1 LKNLKIISKI
11 NNMRLDQPIERLHRL
26 GKTAVKLL
34 GKLGLNTLEDLLFY
48 FPFRYDDFTQVR
60 TIADL
65 KPNEVATIKVKID
78 LIANRRSPRQ
88 RKMITEAVVSDE
100 TGQLNVVWFN
110 QPFLTKTLPVGSE
123 VYLAGKVSDN
133 YNLQMVSPFYEK
145 ATGFSTITKRL
156 QPVYSSPGR
165 ITQKQFRY
173 WIKQALPL
181 AVDLKEFLPDDLIKK
196 NNFLSLKEAI
206 ENIHFPKSK
215 ILLIKAKDRLKF
227 DELFLIQLKIQ
238 KYREQ
243 LAKAKSPKVKFLEKA
258 TKDFVEKLPF
268 ELTDDQKKAAWEILQ
283 DLEREKPMNRL
294 LEGDVGSGK
303 TIVVGLAILNTAL
316 NGFQSALMAPTEI
329 LAQQHF
335 ESLIEFLS
343 PKIKVALLTRADK
356 RIYGDEKASKKKIL
370 NGLLN
375 GEIDLVIGT
384 HALITEEVKI
394 KDLALVVI
402 DEQHRFGVEQR
413 KKLVETGVN
422 LVPHFLSLTATPI
435 PRSLVLTLYGDL
447 DLSIIKEKPKGRKP
461 IITKLVTEDKRARAY
476 KLIKEKVKEGQQVF
490 VICPLIE
497 ESDKLGVKSVTEEY
511 EKLSKHIFPDLK
523 IAMLHGKL
531 PARGGSASGGK
542 SKGKDQV
549 MQDFKNK
556 KFNILVST
564 SVVEVGVDVPNAT
577 IMVIEGANR
586 FGLAQ
591 LHQFRGRVGRGEE
604 QSYCFLFGED
614 LNDIAYKRLK
624 ALEKYNDGFKL
635 AELDLEIRGPGEVY
649 GTRQSGL
656 PDLKIAS
663 LTDLELI
670 KKVQNEAIEYVKR
683 LDEFEELKDKFEQME
698 LSLHFE

>member
-1 LKNLKIISKI
+1 M
-11 NNMRLDQPIERLHRL
+11 NMRLDQSIERLHRV
-26 GKTAVKLL
+26 GKTTVKQLE
-34 GKLGLNTLEDLLFY
+34 KLGLNTLEDLLYY
-48 FPFRYDDFTQVR
+48 FPFRYDDFTKVR

-65 KPNEVATIKVKID
+65 TPNEVATIKVKVD

-88 RKMITEAVVSDE
+88 RKNITEAVVSDDS
-100 TGQLNVVWFN
+100 GQLNVVWFN
-110 QPFLTKTLPVGSE
+110 QPFLTKTLSVGSE
-123 VYLAGKVSDN
+123 VYLAGKVHDN

-145 ATGFSTITKRL
+145 ATSFSTITKRL
-156 QPVYSSPGR
+156 QPVYSVPGR
-165 ITQKQFRY
+165 LTQKQFRY

-181 AVDLKEFLPDDLIKK
+181 VKNLKEFLPEDLINRPSPRLRTTRK
-196 NNFLSLKEAI
+196 NKFLHLSQAI
-206 ENIHFPKSK
+206 ENIHFPKTK
-215 ILLIKAKDRLKF
+215 ALLVKAKDRLKF

-243 LAKAKSPKVKFLEKA
+243 LAKAESPKVKFLEKA
-258 TKDFVEKLPF
+258 TKDFVKKLPF
-268 ELTDDQKKAAWEILQ
+268 TLTDDQKKTAWEILL
-283 DLEREKPMNRL
+283 DLEKEKPMNRL

-335 ESLIEFLS
+335 ESLSKFLS
-343 PKIKVALLTRADK
+343 PKVKVALLTRADK
-356 RIYGDEKASKKKIL
+356 RIFGDEKASKKKIIE
-370 NGLLN
+370 GLSS

-394 KDLALVVI
+394 KDLALVAV

-413 KKLVETGVN
+413 KKLIESGVN

-435 PRSLVLTLYGDL
+435 PRSLILTLYGDL

-461 IITKLVTEDKRARAY
+461 IITKLVTEDKRAQAY
-476 KLIKEKVKEGQQVF
+476 KFIKDKVKQGQQVF

-511 EKLSKHIFPDLK
+511 EKLSKHIFPDLN
-523 IAMLHGKL
+523 IGMLHGKL
-531 PARGGSASGGK
+531 KSKEKDEIMRNFSAKGGSASGGK
-542 SKGKDQV
+542 
-549 MQDFKNK
+549 NK
-556 KFNILVST
+556 KFDILVST

-614 LNDIAYKRLK
+614 LTDIAYKRLK

-635 AELDLEIRGPGEVY
+635 AELDLELRGPGEVY

-670 KKVQNEAIEYVKR
+670 KKAQNEAVEYVNR
-683 LDEFEELKDKFEQME
+683 LDEFEELKKKVEGMDI
-698 LSLHFE
+698 SLHFE

>member
-1 LKNLKIISKI
+1 
-11 NNMRLDQPIERLHRL
+11 MRLDQPIERLHRV
-26 GKTAVKLL
+26 GKTAVKQLE
-34 GKLGLNTLEDLLFY
+34 KLDLNTLEDLLFY

-60 TIADL
+60 TIAEL
-65 KPNEVATIKVKID
+65 TPNQVATIKVKVD

-88 RKMITEAVVSDE
+88 RKMITEAVVSDK

-145 ATGFSTITKRL
+145 ATSFSTIAKRL
-156 QPVYSSPGR
+156 QPVYSAPGR

-173 WIKQALPL
+173 WIKQVLPL
-181 AVDLKEFLPDDLIKK
+181 VKELQEFLPADLIKK

-215 ILLIKAKDRLKF
+215 ALLIKAKDRLKF

-238 KYREQ
+238 KYREK
-243 LAKAKSPKVKFLEKA
+243 LAEAKSPKVKFLEKA

-283 DLEREKPMNRL
+283 DLEKEKPMNRL

-303 TIVVGLAILNTAL
+303 TIVVGLGILNTAL

-335 ESLIEFLS
+335 ESLKEFLS

-370 NGLLN
+370 DGLLN

-413 KKLVETGVN
+413 KKLVQTGVN

-476 KLIKEKVKEGQQVF
+476 KFIKEKVKEGQQVF

-523 IAMLHGKL
+523 IGMLHGKL
-531 PARGGSASGGK
+531 KSNEKDEVMQNFSAKGESASGGK
-542 SKGKDQV
+542 
-549 MQDFKNK
+549 NK
-556 KFNILVST
+556 KFDILVST

-614 LNDIAYKRLK
+614 LNDIAFKRLK

-635 AELDLEIRGPGEVY
+635 AELDLKIRGPGEVY

-663 LTDLELI
+663 LTDLVLI
-670 KKVQNEAIEYVKR
+670 KKAQNEAVEYVKR
-683 LDEFEELKDKFEQME
+683 LNEFEKLRNKIEQME

>member
-1 LKNLKIISKI
+1 MQLDRSVENLY
-11 NNMRLDQPIERLHRL
+11 RV
-26 GKTAVKLL
+26 GKTNSKQLY
-34 GKLGLNTLEDLLFY
+34 KLGLKTLEDLLFY

-65 KPNEVATIKVKID
+65 TPNQVATIKVKID

-88 RKMITEAVVSDE
+88 RKMITEAVVSDDS
-100 TGQLNVVWFN
+100 GQLNVVWFN
-110 QPFLTKTLPVGSE
+110 QPFLTKTLSVGNE
-123 VYLAGKVSDN
+123 VYLAGKISDD
-133 YNLQMVSPFYEK
+133 YNLQMISPFYEK
-145 ATGFSTITKRL
+145 VSPYSTLTSRL
-156 QPVYSSPGR
+156 QPVYPLTGSL
-165 ITQKQFRY
+165 TQKQMRY

-181 AVDLKEFLPDDLIKK
+181 IKEIKEFLPKDLLKK
-196 NNFLSLKEAI
+196 NNFINISPAL

-215 ILLIKAKDRLKF
+215 QLLAKAQDRLKF

-238 KYREQ
+238 KYKKQ

-258 TKDFVEKLPF
+258 TKDFVAKLPF
-268 ELTDDQKKAAWEILQ
+268 KLTDDQKKSAWEILL
-283 DLEREKPMNRL
+283 DLEKEKPMNRL

-303 TIVVGLAILNTAL
+303 TIVVGLAILNAAL

-335 ESLIEFLS
+335 ESLAEVLS
-343 PKIKVALLTRADK
+343 PKVKVALLTRTDK
-356 RIYGDEKASKKKIL
+356 RIFGKDKITKKKIL
-370 NGLLN
+370 EKLLS

-394 KDLALVVI
+394 KDLALVVV
-402 DEQHRFGVEQR
+402 DEQHRFGVDQR
-413 KKLVETGVN
+413 KKLVERGVN

-461 IITKLVTEDKRARAY
+461 IITRLVTENNRPQAY
-476 KLIKEKVKEGQQVF
+476 KFIKEKVKEGQQVF

-511 EKLSKHIFPDLK
+511 EKLTKHIFPDLK

-531 PARGGSASGGK
+531 KPK
-542 SKGKDQV
+542 EKEQV
-549 MQDFKNK
+549 MSDFKAK
-556 KFNILVST
+556 KLDILIST

-577 IMVIEGANR
+577 MMVIEGANR

-591 LHQFRGRVGRGEE
+591 LHQFRGRVGRGKE
-604 QSYCFLFGED
+604 QSYCLLFGQD
-614 LNDIAYKRLK
+614 LTDIAFKRLK

-635 AELDLEIRGPGEVY
+635 AELDLELRGPGEVY

-656 PDLKIAS
+656 PDLKIAT

-670 KKVQNEAIEYVKR
+670 KKAQHEAMEYVDK
-683 LDEFEELKDKFEQME
+683 LGKNPLLKEKVESMD